1 MIKKIT
7 PFVLLIVFS
16 SVLTAQDGT
25 YETNKN
31 KEHKLDSAD
40 MLLGEVYAIPF
51 QDELFNC
58 MFAKEI
64 MRENNV
70 NFNELRSLM
79 KAALMTQLTQALSDS
94 LSALSYTKMPE
105 TTQKQNDFATA
116 NTMTYVYR
124 ELPAGNQKDE
134 KKSLKERLKLKK
146 EKKKK
151 QDGTYIQ
158 DGQVVT
164 ERSKTEKYMDVEFKN
179 DDLLFFLKDIHKTK
193 YIITINQFDMTIP
206 PNAGQL
212 QIQHN
217 KFQRQIRAH
226 YSIFDTE
233 GNHIHGGIATIDFPP
248 NENNLKVINEK
259 VMAELAG
266 GLANTFY
273 TAVNKHQNK

>member
-64 MRENNV
+64 MRENDI

-124 ELPAGNQKDE
+124 ELPAGNQKNE

-151 QDGTYIQ
+151 REGTYIQ

-259 VMAELAG
+259 VLAELAG

>member
-7 PFVLLIVFS
+7 PLVLLIVFS

-151 QDGTYIQ
+151 QEGTYIQ